1 MKKKPKKQKNT
12 VSQHKGTNAP
22 ADIRAIRFYLIL
34 LSMLP
39 NLFII
44 KGKWSTKLKY
54 YNQISHEKFGISP
67 FKLFVKLSKRAP
79 LKGEGLIG
87 IEIIGEI

>member
-1 MKKKPKKQKNT
+1 M
-12 VSQHKGTNAP
+12 
-22 ADIRAIRFYLIL
+22 
-34 LSMLP
+34 
-39 NLFII
+39 FII